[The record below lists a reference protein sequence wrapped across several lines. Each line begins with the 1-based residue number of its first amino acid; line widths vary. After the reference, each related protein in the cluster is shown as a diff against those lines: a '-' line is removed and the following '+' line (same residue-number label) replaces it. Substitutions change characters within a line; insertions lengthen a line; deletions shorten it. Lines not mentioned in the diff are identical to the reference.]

1 MSRTIFDVLFRGVC
15 FSSFLLV
22 CAALGAPAPIPAKID
37 PRIWQDSDN
46 GNTASFLVLLAEQSD
61 SKGKVKDVGNRKD
74 KRRAVVDG
82 LRETAQR
89 SQGDWVANV
98 IAVEG
103 KRGLVQSLAKRDDVK
118 AIESNRAFRVP
129 LEQPSIA
136 SLAAIQQAT
145 ATAAIE
151 PNLA

>member
-37 PRIWQDSDN
+37 PRIWQDTDN

-89 SQGDWVANV
+89 SQGDLIALLARSGVKHQSYWVANV

-103 KRGLVQSLAKRDDVK
+103 KR
-118 AIESNRAFRVP
+118 
-129 LEQPSIA
+129 
-136 SLAAIQQAT
+136 
-145 ATAAIE
+145 
-151 PNLA
+151 